1 MSVNNIDYSTLS
13 VTSATQVL
21 ATTCSPVMP
30 SQAKGAVI
38 TLETAPIRWRD
49 DGEVASA
56 TEGHR
61 MNVGD
66 VLTFDSWTV
75 PKLNWRTVL
84 ARIQVI
90 REGATSGALKISWY
104 D

>member
-1 MSVNNIDYSTLS
+1 MSVNNIDYSTLT
-13 VTSATQVL
+13 VTSGTQVL

-30 SQAKGAVI
+30 SGAKGALI
-38 TLETAPIRWRD
+38 TVEGAQIRWRD
-49 DGEVASA
+49 DGEVATASD
-56 TEGHR
+56 GHI

-75 PKLNWRTVL
+75 PNNWRTVM

-90 REGATSGALKISWY
+90 RTGGVDGTLRISWY